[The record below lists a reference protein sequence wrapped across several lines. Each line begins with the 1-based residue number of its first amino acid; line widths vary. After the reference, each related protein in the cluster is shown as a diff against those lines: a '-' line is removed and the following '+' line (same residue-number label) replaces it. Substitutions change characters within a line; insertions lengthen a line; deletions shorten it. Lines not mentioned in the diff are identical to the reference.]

1 MSPRRTRPGDRT
13 DGRTA
18 TGAPVAAPPPGTTPV
33 APPPARIVDPRA
45 VRVAL
50 GPSAAHADAAPIV
63 FEPAAVPLAPAPRI
77 TGSGVLGG
85 VAAPPVGFRAGA
97 LGDAGVVIIDGEATH
112 VRFDRFGPV
121 HGAVIEGLAEATRT
135 PVILLPLDGP
145 GGPAGSAGSGG
156 AATGSMST
164 RQGIER
170 REVVVDGWRI
180 EVEIESERRASLRER
195 ARRGREETAHGGPT
209 EVHAIIPGVVVSVSV
224 VPGDAVVAG
233 QQLLVVEA
241 MKMQNELR
249 APRDGVISRV
259 AVGAGVT
266 IEVGDLLLVL
276 E

>member
-1 MSPRRTRPGDRT
+1 MSPRRTAPRDRT
-13 DGRTA
+13 DGRS
-18 TGAPVAAPPPGTTPV
+18 AASLPPAGTSPV
-33 APPPARIVDPRA
+33 APAPARIVDPRA

-50 GPSAAHADAAPIV
+50 GKAAAHAETTPIV
-63 FEPAAVPLAPAPRI
+63 IEPAAMPLAPAPRI
-77 TGSGVLGG
+77 AGTGVLGG
-85 VAAPPVGFRAGA
+85 VAVPATGFRPNAVGA
-97 LGDAGVVIIDGEATH
+97 DGVVLIDGEPVQ
-112 VRFDRFGPV
+112 VRLERIGPV
-121 HGAVIEGLAEATRT
+121 HGILVEGPGEATRSA
-135 PVILLPLDGP
+135 VILLPVDGP
-145 GGPAGSAGSGG
+145 PGAGGSVGAGAPRPA
-156 AATGSMST
+156 
-164 RQGIER
+164 GIER
-170 REVVVDGWRI
+170 REVVVDGWRV

-224 VPGDAVVAG
+224 VPGDGVVAG

-259 AVGAGVT
+259 AVGAGRT

>member
-1 MSPRRTRPGDRT
+1 MSTNGP
-13 DGRTA
+13 A
-18 TGAPVAAPPPGTTPV
+18 
-33 APPPARIVDPRA
+33 ARIVDPRA

-50 GPSAAHADAAPIV
+50 SPAMADLNAAPIV
-63 FEPAAVPLAPAPRI
+63 LEPAAVPVAPAPRI
-77 TGSGVLGG
+77 SGTGVLGG
-85 VAAPPVGFRAGA
+85 VAEPVRSLVPPPSDQNGVVLVEDEPVLLRLHWLDERHAVLIEGDGA
-97 LGDAGVVIIDGEATH
+97 LARRHPVIMLPLEPT
-112 VRFDRFGPV
+112 VGP
-121 HGAVIEGLAEATRT
+121 AIGLA
-135 PVILLPLDGP
+135 
-145 GGPAGSAGSGG
+145 
-156 AATGSMST
+156 
-164 RQGIER
+164 R

-209 EVHAIIPGVVVSVSV
+209 EVRAIIPGRVVAVSI

-249 APRDGVISRV
+249 APRDGVIASV
-259 AVGAGVT
+259 AVGPGRT